1 MRYTMNKKMKCVCVA
16 VGVALMAVAVWIGTG
31 LTSVGDEPT
40 ALRLAR
46 EMYERRVNA
55 ELEAF
60 PDRVRES
67 AREAFGKVREQVP
80 SVVEAYDFKK
90 CMGLTKDLA
99 IDKFKGG
106 DSHRFK
112 DAIDADMSE
121 RFYTPLLAA
130 RERVRG
136 EWDRLQKR
144 IREERRLYLDICAA
158 ETQDFDDPTLMAKLE
173 EDSLK
178 IEEKQLELYSSK
190 LSAMVSVVAEAAVFS
205 GTISSI
211 GAVLGAAA
219 AKACGAL
226 GTGAVVSQLDS
237 PVPGPCDVIGALI
250 AAGGLA
256 WTAHDVRQAMTVL
269 PRELETSLYKAIDD
283 QEKGIVDSLLG
294 NMENEQRKQ

>member
-1 MRYTMNKKMKCVCVA
+1 MENRMSKKMKCVCVA

-31 LTSVGDEPT
+31 RTSAGGEST
-40 ALRLAR
+40 ALKLAR
-46 EMYERRVNA
+46 EMYERRVNS

-60 PDRVRES
+60 PVRVRES
-67 AREAFGKVREQVP
+67 AKDAFDKVREQVP

-144 IREERRLYLDICAA
+144 IGEERKLYLDICAA
-158 ETQDFDDPTLMAKLE
+158 ETKNSDDPTLMAKLE

-178 IEEKQLELYSSK
+178 IEEKQLELYSSRV
-190 LSAMVSVVAEAAVFS
+190 SAVVSVVAETVMLS

-211 GAVLGAAA
+211 GTVLGAAA
-219 AKACGAL
+219 AKACGAF
-226 GTGAVVSQLDS
+226 GTGAVVSQCDT
-237 PVPGPCDVIGALI
+237 PMPGPCDLVGALI

-256 WTAHDVRQAMTVL
+256 WTACDVRQAMTVL
-269 PRELETSLYKAIDD
+269 PRELETSLYKTIDD
-283 QEKGIVDSLLG
+283 QEKGIVESLLG
-294 NMENEQRKQ
+294 NVQQKQIKE